1 VLRSVVWFPYHPA
14 VLISAAL
21 SGLVCVGCGP
31 APADREGN
39 SSPSL
44 PLPAGIEV
52 GFNHQSEHQYRS
64 PLTGRWRQ
72 GDDLEAMVL
81 RAINEANSEI
91 LVAVQELSLP
101 SIAEALVNRQRQGVR
116 VKVVLDNNYSTPWSE
131 QHPADLSPHQRLRQT
146 QLQALGGPDAVLL
159 LRQAGVPMIDDTAD
173 GSSGSGLMHH
183 KFLVADRRVVVTGS
197 ANFTAS
203 CIHGDAD
210 DPRTRGNVNHLLRFE
225 SPELAALFATQF
237 AELWGDGPGGD
248 TDSHFGLDKKGS
260 VPQQVRVGNTSV
272 QVLFAPH
279 RRSDPHN
286 GLQWLATQLQGVR
299 SRLDMSLFVF
309 SAQNL
314 ADELAQLH
322 AHGVSIRVLADPG
335 FANRPFSE
343 VLDLMGIGLPDRRC
357 RLEAGNRI
365 WSQPLQG
372 VGTPRLA
379 RGDKLH
385 HKFAVL
391 DGERVITG
399 SFNWSPS
406 AAYQNDETLLLI
418 DSPLLARHFGAE
430 MDSLWRGAELGET
443 ARLRRGRERARR
455 SCGSGHAI
463 GQPASQQAL
472 SVDSKT
478 EAEAVRL
485 DDSAPI

>member
-1 VLRSVVWFPYHPA
+1 
-14 VLISAAL
+14 
-21 SGLVCVGCGP
+21 
-31 APADREGN
+31 
-39 SSPSL
+39 
-44 PLPAGIEV
+44 
-52 GFNHQSEHQYRS
+52 
-64 PLTGRWRQ
+64 
-72 GDDLEAMVL
+72 MVL
-81 RAINEANSEI
+81 RAIREANSEI

-101 SIAEALVNRQRQGVR
+101 SIAQALVNRHRQGIA

-131 QHPADLSPHQRLRQT
+131 QHPVDLNPHQRLRQS
-146 QLQALGGPDAVLL
+146 QLQASGGPDAVLM

-210 DPRTRGNVNHLLRFE
+210 DSRTRGNVNHLLRFE
-225 SPELAALFATQF
+225 SPELAALFTAQF
-237 AELWGDGPGGD
+237 AELWGDGPGGAP
-248 TDSHFGLDKKGS
+248 DSHFGLGKTPS
-260 VPQQVRVGNTSV
+260 LPQEVRVGTTKV

-279 RRSDPHN
+279 QRSDPNN
-286 GLQWLATQLQGVR
+286 GLQWLAKQLHGVR
-299 SRLDMSLFVF
+299 SRLDLSLFVF

-322 AHGVSIRVLADPG
+322 ARAVPIRVLADPG

-343 VLDLMGIGLPDRRC
+343 VLDLMGISLTDHRC

-365 WSQPLQG
+365 WSQPLEG
-372 VGTPRLA
+372 VGTPKLA

-406 AAYQNDETLLLI
+406 AAHQNDETLLMI
-418 DSPLLARHFGAE
+418 ESPLLARHFEAE
-430 MDSLWRGAELGET
+430 MDRLWRGAELGET

-455 SCGSGHAI
+455 ACGSGHAPD
-463 GQPASQQAL
+463 QKSWDQAQ
-472 SVDSKT
+472 SIESTK
-478 EAEAVRL
+478 EPHPPRL
-485 DDSAPI
+485 ADQAPLNMRIKV

>member
-1 VLRSVVWFPYHPA
+1 
-14 VLISAAL
+14 
-21 SGLVCVGCGP
+21 
-31 APADREGN
+31 
-39 SSPSL
+39 
-44 PLPAGIEV
+44 LPAGIEV

-64 PLTGRWRQ
+64 PLTGHWRQ
-72 GDDLEAMVL
+72 GHDLEAMVL
-81 RAINEANSEI
+81 RAIHEANSEI

-101 SIAEALVNRQRQGVR
+101 SIAQALVQRHRQGVR

-131 QHPADLSPHQRLRQT
+131 QHSVDLSPHQRLRQT
-146 QLQALGGPDAVLL
+146 QLKALGSPDAVLL

-225 SPELAALFATQF
+225 SAQLAALFAAQF
-237 AELWGDGPGGD
+237 TELWGDGPGGD
-248 TDSHFGLDKKGS
+248 PDSHFGLNKQESK
-260 VPQQVRVGNTSV
+260 PQQVLVGNTSV

-279 RRSDPHN
+279 RRSDPDN
-286 GLQWLATQLQGVR
+286 GLQWLATQLHGVR

-314 ADELAQLH
+314 ADELAQLS
-322 AHGVSIRVLADPG
+322 ARGVPIRLLADPG

-343 VLDLMGIGLPDRRC
+343 VLDLMGIALPDRRC

-391 DGERVITG
+391 DGEKVITG

-406 AAYQNDETLLLI
+406 AAHQNDETLLLI
-418 DSPLLARHFGAE
+418 DSPLLAAHFGTE
-430 MDSLWRGAELGET
+430 MDRLWRGAELGET

-455 SCGSGHAI
+455 SCGSGRAI
-463 GQPASQQAL
+463 NQSSSQQAP

-478 EAEAVRL
+478 ESQAVRL
-485 DDSAPI
+485 DDPRSPSVGASA